1 MRIAGLAAVLAAA
14 ACLACTPILDAIG
27 DDGLPDAPC
36 AFCASTEHTAPY
48 CPRVNAGARATAS
61 HHVTQGEPI
70 DPDLA
75 RSLFARGTDSP
86 IRTEAAAA
94 PTSRRAGARPEP
106 GLRSHALCG
115 RPRRHCVPQ
124 QPPYPTCH
132 VAPSRPSC

>member
-86 IRTEAAAA
+86 IL
-94 PTSRRAGARPEP
+94 PW
-106 GLRSHALCG
+106 
-115 RPRRHCVPQ
+115 V
-124 QPPYPTCH
+124 
-132 VAPSRPSC
+132 